1 MDEKYYKGFEPF
13 FGAWKIERLIGEGS
27 YGKVFEIS
35 RSEFGITYRAAMK
48 AISIPQKET
57 ESDALML
64 DSGMSHEQVTS
75 YYYGCVEQLSRE
87 IDLMARLKGN
97 SYIVSYE
104 DHQIIPH
111 TDGIGWDIFVRMELL
126 TPLQEYIRDHAPFT
140 QADTVKLGIE
150 LCKALEVCGQ
160 HQIIHRDIKP
170 ENIFATA
177 TGDFKLGDFGTARI
191 TDQTKGASTRTGTNM
206 YMAPEVFRGERYDSR
221 VDIYSLG
228 LVMYRLLNDGR
239 LPFFPAYPAPITF
252 SDREN
257 AMAQRM
263 NGIAFP
269 APKYADTKVAEIIL
283 KACAYNAEDRF
294 ATPAEMR
301 QALETMQVPPANN
314 APAPTMEKADV
325 SPAEEPANVAEDD
338 EKTISRYT
346 ENVVEPVQ
354 KKTDAAPAAQAE
366 ADMKNPAKWN
376 PIKIILLLSAGIFL
390 IPLVLIIVYLLLIV
404 MIGYPILWV
413 PAFVVAIGIA
423 VVRMLKKKKK

>member
-87 IDLMARLKGN
+87 IDLMTRLKGN

-111 TDGIGWDIFVRMELL
+111 ADGIGWDIFVRMELL
-126 TPLQEYIRDHAPFT
+126 TPLQEYIRDHTPFT

-150 LCKALEVCGQ
+150 LCRALEVCGQ

-170 ENIFATA
+170 ENIFATE

-263 NGIAFP
+263 NGVAFP
-269 APKYADTKVAEIIL
+269 APKYADAKVAEIIV

-301 QALETMQVPPANN
+301 QALETMQVMSANN
-314 APAPTMEKADV
+314 AHAPTVEKVDA
-325 SPAEEPANVAEDD
+325 PPTEEPANIVEDD
-338 EKTISRYT
+338 EKTISRYA
-346 ENVVEPVQ
+346 ENVIEPDPEKASTTPVEQVETDT
-354 KKTDAAPAAQAE
+354 KKR
-366 ADMKNPAKWN
+366 AKWS
-376 PIKIILLLSAGIFL
+376 PVKVVLLIIAGIFL
-390 IPLVLIIVYLLLIV
+390 IPLILIMVYLLLIV
-404 MIGYPILWV
+404 MIGYPILWM
-413 PAFVVAIGIA
+413 PAFVVAIGI
-423 VVRMLKKKKK
+423 VVARALKKKKR

>member
-13 FGAWKIERLIGEGS
+13 FGAWKIERLIGEGN

-87 IDLMARLKGN
+87 IDLMTRLKGN

-111 TDGIGWDIFVRMELL
+111 ADGIGWDIFVRMELL

-170 ENIFATA
+170 ENIFATE

-257 AMAQRM
+257 AMVQRM
-263 NGIAFP
+263 NGVAFP
-269 APKYADTKVAEIIL
+269 APKYADAKVAEIIL
-283 KACAYNAEDRF
+283 KACAYNAENRF

-301 QALETMQVPPANN
+301 QTMQVPSANN
-314 APAPTMEKADV
+314 APTVEKVDAPPTD
-325 SPAEEPANVAEDD
+325 EPANIVEDD

-346 ENVVEPVQ
+346 ENVVEPDSEKASTTPVEQ
-354 KKTDAAPAAQAE
+354 VETDTKKC
-366 ADMKNPAKWN
+366 AKWS
-376 PIKIILLLSAGIFL
+376 PVKVVLLIIAGVFL
-390 IPLVLIIVYLLLIV
+390 IPLILIMVYLLLIV
-404 MIGYPILWV
+404 MIGYPILWM
-413 PAFVVAIGIA
+413 PAFVVAIGI
-423 VVRMLKKKKK
+423 VVARALKKKKR

>member
-13 FGAWKIERLIGEGS
+13 FGAWKIERLIGEGN

-87 IDLMARLKGN
+87 IDLMTRLKGN

-111 TDGIGWDIFVRMELL
+111 ADGIGWDIFVRMELL

-170 ENIFATA
+170 ENIFATE

-257 AMAQRM
+257 AMVQRM
-263 NGIAFP
+263 NGVAFP
-269 APKYADTKVAEIIL
+269 APKYADAKVAEIIL
-283 KACAYNAEDRF
+283 KACAYNAENRF

-301 QALETMQVPPANN
+301 QALETMQVPSANN
-314 APAPTMEKADV
+314 APTVEKVDAPPTD
-325 SPAEEPANVAEDD
+325 EPANIVEDD

-346 ENVVEPVQ
+346 ENVVEPDSEKASTTPVEQ
-354 KKTDAAPAAQAE
+354 VETDTKKC
-366 ADMKNPAKWN
+366 AKWS
-376 PIKIILLLSAGIFL
+376 PVKVVLLIIAGVFL
-390 IPLVLIIVYLLLIV
+390 IPLILIMVYLLLIV
-404 MIGYPILWV
+404 MIGYPILWM
-413 PAFVVAIGIA
+413 PAFVVAIGI
-423 VVRMLKKKKK
+423 VVARALKKKKR

>member
-13 FGAWKIERLIGEGS
+13 FGAWKIERLIGEGN

-87 IDLMARLKGN
+87 IDLMTRLKGN

-111 TDGIGWDIFVRMELL
+111 ADGIGWDIFVRMELL
-126 TPLQEYIRDHAPFT
+126 TPLQEYIRDHTPFT

-150 LCKALEVCGQ
+150 LCRALEVCGQ

-170 ENIFATA
+170 ENIFATE

-257 AMAQRM
+257 AMVQRM
-263 NGIAFP
+263 NGVAFP
-269 APKYADTKVAEIIL
+269 APKYADAKVAEIIL
-283 KACAYNAEDRF
+283 KACAYNAENRF

-301 QALETMQVPPANN
+301 QALETMQVPSANN
-314 APAPTMEKADV
+314 APTVEKVDAPPTD
-325 SPAEEPANVAEDD
+325 EPANIVEDD

-346 ENVVEPVQ
+346 ENVVEPDSEKASTTPVEQ
-354 KKTDAAPAAQAE
+354 VETDTKKR
-366 ADMKNPAKWN
+366 AKWS
-376 PIKIILLLSAGIFL
+376 PVKVVLLIIAGVFL
-390 IPLVLIIVYLLLIV
+390 IPLILIMVYLLLIV
-404 MIGYPILWV
+404 MIGYPILWM
-413 PAFVVAIGIA
+413 PAFVVAIGI
-423 VVRMLKKKKK
+423 VVARALKKKKR

>member
-13 FGAWKIERLIGEGS
+13 FGAWKIERLIGEGN

-87 IDLMARLKGN
+87 IDLMTRLKGN

-111 TDGIGWDIFVRMELL
+111 ADGIGWDIFVRMELL

-170 ENIFATA
+170 ENIFATE

-257 AMAQRM
+257 AMVQRM
-263 NGIAFP
+263 NGVAFP
-269 APKYADTKVAEIIL
+269 APKYADAKVAEIIL
-283 KACAYNAEDRF
+283 KACAYNAENRF

-301 QALETMQVPPANN
+301 QALETMQVPSANN
-314 APAPTMEKADV
+314 APTVEKVDAPPTD
-325 SPAEEPANVAEDD
+325 EPANIVEDD

-346 ENVVEPVQ
+346 ENVVEPDSEKASTTPVEQ
-354 KKTDAAPAAQAE
+354 VETDTKKR
-366 ADMKNPAKWN
+366 AKWS
-376 PIKIILLLSAGIFL
+376 PVKVVLLIIAGVFL
-390 IPLVLIIVYLLLIV
+390 IPLILIMVYLLLIV
-404 MIGYPILWV
+404 MIGYPILWM
-413 PAFVVAIGIA
+413 PAFVVAIGI
-423 VVRMLKKKKK
+423 VVARALKKKKR

>member
-13 FGAWKIERLIGEGS
+13 FGAWKIERLIGEGN

-87 IDLMARLKGN
+87 IDLMTRLKRN

-111 TDGIGWDIFVRMELL
+111 ADGIGWDIFVRMELL

-170 ENIFATA
+170 ENIFATE

-257 AMAQRM
+257 AMVQRM
-263 NGIAFP
+263 NGVAFP
-269 APKYADTKVAEIIL
+269 APKYADAKVAEIIL
-283 KACAYNAEDRF
+283 KACAYNAENRF

-301 QALETMQVPPANN
+301 QALETMQVPSANN
-314 APAPTMEKADV
+314 APTVEKVDAPPTD
-325 SPAEEPANVAEDD
+325 EPANIVEDD

-346 ENVVEPVQ
+346 ENVVEPDSEKASTTPVEQ
-354 KKTDAAPAAQAE
+354 VETDTKKR
-366 ADMKNPAKWN
+366 AKWS
-376 PIKIILLLSAGIFL
+376 PVKVVLLIIAGVFL
-390 IPLVLIIVYLLLIV
+390 IPLILIMVYLLLIV
-404 MIGYPILWV
+404 MIGYPILWM
-413 PAFVVAIGIA
+413 PAFVVAIGI
-423 VVRMLKKKKK
+423 VVARALKKKKR

>member
-140 QADTVKLGIE
+140 QADTVKLGNE
-150 LCKALEVCGQ
+150 LCLPRIVGV
-160 HQIIHRDIKP
+160 ISSS
-170 ENIFATA
+170 FA
-177 TGDFKLGDFGTARI
+177 I
-191 TDQTKGASTRTGTNM
+191 
-206 YMAPEVFRGERYDSR
+206 ERNW
-221 VDIYSLG
+221 L
-228 LVMYRLLNDGR
+228 
-239 LPFFPAYPAPITF
+239 
-252 SDREN
+252 
-257 AMAQRM
+257 
-263 NGIAFP
+263 
-269 APKYADTKVAEIIL
+269 
-283 KACAYNAEDRF
+283 
-294 ATPAEMR
+294 
-301 QALETMQVPPANN
+301 
-314 APAPTMEKADV
+314 
-325 SPAEEPANVAEDD
+325 
-338 EKTISRYT
+338 
-346 ENVVEPVQ
+346 
-354 KKTDAAPAAQAE
+354 
-366 ADMKNPAKWN
+366 
-376 PIKIILLLSAGIFL
+376 
-390 IPLVLIIVYLLLIV
+390 
-404 MIGYPILWV
+404 
-413 PAFVVAIGIA
+413 
-423 VVRMLKKKKK
+423 

>member
-87 IDLMARLKGN
+87 IDLMTRLKGN
-97 SYIVSYE
+97 SYTVSYE
-104 DHQIIPH
+104 DHQIIPYA
-111 TDGIGWDIFVRMELL
+111 DGIGWDIFVRMELL
-126 TPLQEYIRDHAPFT
+126 TPLQEYIRDHTPFT

-150 LCKALEVCGQ
+150 LCRALEVCGQ

-170 ENIFATA
+170 ENIFATE
-177 TGDFKLGDFGTARI
+177 TGDFGTARI

-263 NGIAFP
+263 NGVAFP
-269 APKYADTKVAEIIL
+269 APKYADAKVAEIIV

-301 QALETMQVPPANN
+301 QALETMQVVPANS
-314 APAPTMEKADV
+314 ASTPTIEKV
-325 SPAEEPANVAEDD
+325 EEPVNVVEDD

-354 KKTDAAPAAQAE
+354 EKTDAAPAAQAE
-366 ADMKNPAKWN
+366 ADMKKPAKRN
-376 PIKIILLLSAGIFL
+376 PIKIILLVIAGIFL
-390 IPLVLIIVYLLLIV
+390 IPLVLIMVYLLLIV
-404 MIGYPILWV
+404 MIGYPILWM
-413 PAFVVAIGIA
+413 PAFVVAICIA
-423 VVRMLKKKKK
+423 VARIHKRKKK

>member
-1 MDEKYYKGFEPF
+1 
-13 FGAWKIERLIGEGS
+13 
-27 YGKVFEIS
+27 
-35 RSEFGITYRAAMK
+35 
-48 AISIPQKET
+48 
-57 ESDALML
+57 
-64 DSGMSHEQVTS
+64 
-75 YYYGCVEQLSRE
+75 
-87 IDLMARLKGN
+87 
-97 SYIVSYE
+97 
-104 DHQIIPH
+104 
-111 TDGIGWDIFVRMELL
+111 
-126 TPLQEYIRDHAPFT
+126 
-140 QADTVKLGIE
+140 
-150 LCKALEVCGQ
+150 
-160 HQIIHRDIKP
+160 
-170 ENIFATA
+170 
-177 TGDFKLGDFGTARI
+177 
-191 TDQTKGASTRTGTNM
+191 M

-376 PIKIILLLSAGIFL
+376 PIKIILLLSVGIFL
-390 IPLVLIIVYLLLIV
+390 IPLVLIMVYLLLIV

>member
-1 MDEKYYKGFEPF
+1 MDEKYHKGFEPF
-13 FGAWKIERLIGEGS
+13 FGAWKIERLIGEGN

-87 IDLMARLKGN
+87 IDLMTRLKGN

-111 TDGIGWDIFVRMELL
+111 ADGIGWDIFVRMELL

-170 ENIFATA
+170 ENIFATE

-257 AMAQRM
+257 AMVQRM
-263 NGIAFP
+263 NGVAFP
-269 APKYADTKVAEIIL
+269 APKYADAKVAEIIL
-283 KACAYNAEDRF
+283 KACAYNAENRF

-301 QALETMQVPPANN
+301 QALETMQVPSANN
-314 APAPTMEKADV
+314 APTVEKVDAPPTD
-325 SPAEEPANVAEDD
+325 EPANIVEDD

-346 ENVVEPVQ
+346 ENVVEPDSEKASTTPVEQ
-354 KKTDAAPAAQAE
+354 VETDTKKC
-366 ADMKNPAKWN
+366 AKWS
-376 PIKIILLLSAGIFL
+376 PVKVVLLIIAGVFL
-390 IPLVLIIVYLLLIV
+390 IPLILIMVYLLLIV
-404 MIGYPILWV
+404 MIGYPILWM
-413 PAFVVAIGIA
+413 PAFVVAIGI
-423 VVRMLKKKKK
+423 VVARALKKKKR